1 MAQVTGGKVTYLRRV
16 QAAQFE
22 PKEAA
27 VELTFAYEEG
37 EKGFEDFLDQVAS
50 AAIYK
55 VHVMIGVEAVRPAAP
70 RPSDGAPMKD
80 VVLAG
85 RIDIGGIGNL
95 AVGDTVKLESASL
108 SIDTMAD
115 AILKNPEPA
124 PEPERTKAD
133 LAAEKIAEV
142 SDPANIADG
151 PAPRRKPG
159 RPPKVAQPAS
169 DPAALSPPLEDTA
182 AAPVQQT
189 DANSDPAALDT
200 GKAPQPASAGATG
213 SDPSSLGDVEDWEAE
228 APALTDAE
236 VQAKIAATNTRIQ
249 NPGAIKQMIYKFA
262 GDPPKT
268 FRDIPAEVRPQFVK
282 ELEAL

>member
-37 EKGFEDFLDQVAS
+37 EKGFGDFLDQVAS

-55 VHVMIGVEAVRPAAP
+55 VHVMIGVETVEPAAL
-70 RPSDGAPMKD
+70 RSSDGKPAKD

-85 RIDIGGIGNL
+85 RIDMGG
-95 AVGDTVKLESASL
+95 AV
-108 SIDTMAD
+108 DTMAD

-142 SDPANIADG
+142 SDPANLADG

-159 RPPKVAQPAS
+159 RPPKVQNA
-169 DPAALSPPLEDTA
+169 DPAALSTPFEDTAA

-200 GKAPQPASAGATG
+200 GKAPQPTSAEATG

-268 FRDIPAEVRPQFVK
+268 FRDIPAEVRPHFVK

>member
-1 MAQVTGGKVTYLRRV
+1 MAQVTGGKVTYTRRV

-22 PKEAA
+22 PKEAT
-27 VELTFAYEEG
+27 VELAFAFSEG
-37 EKGFEDFLDQVAS
+37 EKNFEDFLDQVANS
-50 AAIYK
+50 AIGK
-55 VHVMIGVEAVRPAAP
+55 VHAMIGVAQPAVTKPKSDPLRPANPVPAEEIHGI
-70 RPSDGAPMKD
+70 GATTLD
-80 VVLAG
+80 LTG
-85 RIDIGGIGNL
+85 RIDMG
-95 AVGDTVKLESASL
+95 A
-108 SIDTMAD
+108 TMA
-115 AILKNPEPA
+115 A

-142 SDPANIADG
+142 SDPANLADG

-159 RPPKVAQPAS
+159 RPPRVAQPVS
-169 DPAALSPPLEDTA
+169 DPAALSAPLEDTA
-182 AAPVQQT
+182 G
-189 DANSDPAALDT
+189 DKSDPAALGDT
-200 GKAPQPASAGATG
+200 VVANGEAPLIVGEVVEQAG

-249 NPGAIKQMIYKFA
+249 NPTAIKQMIYKFA

>member
-22 PKEAA
+22 PEEAA

-37 EKGFEDFLDQVAS
+37 EKGFEDFLDQVAA

-55 VHVMIGVEAVRPAAP
+55 VHVMIGVEAVKPAAPPMRDP

-85 RIDIGGIGNL
+85 RIDMSGPNQGIANALKVQEGAL
-95 AVGDTVKLESASL
+95 RDMDEA
-108 SIDTMAD
+108 TMGT
-115 AILKNPEPA
+115 
-124 PEPERTKAD
+124 EPERTKAD

-169 DPAALSPPLEDTA
+169 DPAALSTPLEDPA
-182 AAPVQQT
+182 AATVQQT

-200 GKAPQPASAGATG
+200 GKAPQPTSAEATG